1 MRPAQVCS
9 RLLAALDASE
19 GRRRRRKR
27 DTTPDAIGLALK
39 RTILEETVRQDPD
52 PEFYEQW
59 LTDCCSTLPAP
70 SGPSFAMARDVLAEW
85 HLALQSSDFRSWLE
99 DGARSDDAPNSAAE

>member
-1 MRPAQVCS
+1 MCS

-27 DTTPDAIGLALK
+27 NTTPDSIGLNLK

-52 PEFYEQW
+52 PETYEGW
-59 LTDCCSTLPAP
+59 LLECCRSSDAAN
-70 SGPSFAMARDVLAEW
+70 GPMLAMAIDILSDWQLAQNSEF
-85 HLALQSSDFRSWLE
+85 FRSWLE
-99 DGARSDDAPNSAAE
+99 HGAPSDDATS

>member
-27 DTTPDAIGLALK
+27 NTHPDAIGLALK
-39 RTILEETVRQDPD
+39 RTLLEATVHQDPD
-52 PEFYEQW
+52 PQEYEQW
-59 LTDCCSTLPAP
+59 LTACCLGSDDA
-70 SGPSFAMARDVLAEW
+70 SGPMLAMARDIFAEW
-85 HLALQSSDFRSWLE
+85 QLAQESVFFRDWLE
-99 DGARSDDAPNSAAE
+99 HGAPSDDSIK